1 MRFEGLI
8 LALFFWVNYAST
20 DIADWFKPSTI
31 DLKTVSTDLY
41 VDTTI
46 SQLCKYASNV
56 ATLRE
61 KEYSYLYTVDGETVT
76 SEILFV
82 PVKYRKF
89 SISWYFKFTE
99 SPHATG
105 FKVAANGD
113 DIENVSGVVNLK
125 NGEAIITYDVIFPL
139 LSFVDSVID
148 YCVNEFVSWT
158 WEVFNPA
165 TGGDEILTFYT
176 GNLGATKEQLLK
188 QFTCSIVNFLD
199 CPIYSAGLRYDCQG
213 LANFQTCSQV
223 ATLTGPPSSSSEII
237 SSESSV
243 ASSEEDSSTEQS
255 STTLSEDV
263 SESSTSVTETSSE
276 GSSDSSSDSSID
288 SSSDSSSEAS
298 TQSSDDTSTVPSSE
312 VLSTSSSADVSS
324 TVSSTTTSTAT
335 DAYITGYYVD
345 GQPHWDLH
353 IPGSIGPWTSIEI
366 TGTNGDSDYRFVS
379 GEFLVD
385 GKDAGGSVTL
395 TDASYDALYE
405 EPIDETSELI
415 FSLSA
420 QATGPAPYI
429 YDAHITITTPDERR
443 VRILKRAVIDY
454 DFSNTLVSDASY
466 TTDSDISSDTLSDSV
481 TSTSEESSTLSTSV
495 SSDSSSV
502 LSLESSLTSEDVTSS
517 GDSSVSGE
525 STASDDDLSSS
536 SSVTDGASITSAVA
550 STSDDTTTTDIASTS
565 SSDSSAFSESLSTGG
580 SSDDTITDT
589 SKTATG
595 EYGDDDTA
603 TFTRDEG
610 LTVFTDAFGNIVTG
624 SIITVTTTNSVGS
637 TVTLT
642 TTYCPATESQVYT
655 GVLTTVIEGEVLETP
670 LVTSYDYITIYDAGG
685 EVETI
690 ITSYVTKRITVDN
703 PTTSVDAVGTFV
715 TASAEV
721 SSPKAETETEIA
733 SISDLIGTGTPVPQ
747 PTPAADSEETS
758 TISTTVIVPAIT
770 IPTYSELTSVPTPTA
785 AVVSSFEGAASKIQV
800 QGFFLA
806 ILSVIVAVLF

>member
-1 MRFEGLI
+1 MMRFEGLV
-8 LALFFWVNYAST
+8 LALFFWANYASA
-20 DIADWFKPSTI
+20 DIADWFKPSTV

-82 PVKYRKF
+82 PIKYRKF

-176 GNLGATKEQLLK
+176 GNLGATKEQILK

-223 ATLTGPPSSSSEII
+223 ATLTGPESSSSEVI

-243 ASSEEDSSTEQS
+243 ASSEVDSSTEQS

-276 GSSDSSSDSSID
+276 D
-288 SSSDSSSEAS
+288 S
-298 TQSSDDTSTVPSSE
+298 TQSSDDTSTVLSSE
-312 VLSTSSSADVSS
+312 VLSTSSSADISS

-335 DAYITGYYVD
+335 DAYITGYYLD

-353 IPGSIGPWTSIEI
+353 IPGSIGTWTSIEI
-366 TGTNGDSDYRFVS
+366 TGTNGGSAYRFVS

-385 GKDAGGSVTL
+385 GKAAGGSVIL

-466 TTDSDISSDTLSDSV
+466 TTNSDISSDTISDSA
-481 TSTSEESSTLSTSV
+481 TPTSEESSTLSTSV
-495 SSDSSSV
+495 SSESSSV
-502 LSLESSLTSEDVTSS
+502 LSSDSSLTSEDVTSS
-517 GDSSVSGE
+517 GDSSVAGE
-525 STASDDDLSSS
+525 STASGSDDDLSSS
-536 SSVTDGASITSAVA
+536 SSVTDGVSITSAVT
-550 STSDDTTTTDIASTS
+550 STSDDTFTTTDIDSTS
-565 SSDSSAFSESLSTGG
+565 SSDSSAFSEGLSTGG

-589 SKTATG
+589 SNTATG
-595 EYGDDDTA
+595 EYSDDEDTA
-603 TFTRDEG
+603 TFTGDDN

-624 SIITVTTTNSVGS
+624 SITTVTTTNSVGS

-655 GVLTTVIEGEVLETP
+655 GVVTTVIEGEVLETP
-670 LVTSYDYITIYDAGG
+670 LVTSYEYITIYDAGG

-690 ITSYVTKRITVDN
+690 ITTYVTKRITVDN

-715 TASAEV
+715 TTAAEV
-721 SSPKAETETEIA
+721 SSPEAEAEADTA
-733 SISDLIGTGTPVPQ
+733 SISDVIGTGIPAPQ
-747 PTPAADSEETS
+747 PTPAGDSEETT
-758 TISTTVIVPAIT
+758 TISTTLVVPVIT
-770 IPTYSELTSVPTPTA
+770 IPTYSEFTSVPTPTA

-806 ILSVIVAVLF
+806 IFSVIMAVLF

>member
-1 MRFEGLI
+1 MRLDGLI
-8 LALFFWVNYAST
+8 LALFFWANYASA
-20 DIADWFKPSTI
+20 DIADWFKPSTV
-31 DLKTVSTDLY
+31 DLTTVSTDLY

-105 FKVAANGD
+105 FKLAANGG

-148 YCVNEFVSWT
+148 YCVYEFVSWT

-165 TGGDEILTFYT
+165 TGGDEVLTFYT

-199 CPIYSAGLRYDCQG
+199 CPLYSAGLRYDCQG

-223 ATLTGPPSSSSEII
+223 ATLTGPASSSSVVI

-255 STTLSEDV
+255 SSTLSDDV
-263 SESSTSVTETSSE
+263 SESSDSVTETSSE
-276 GSSDSSSDSSID
+276 
-288 SSSDSSSEAS
+288 SSSES
-298 TQSSDDTSTVPSSE
+298 SSE
-312 VLSTSSSADVSS
+312 VLSTSSSSDVSS
-324 TVSSTTTSTAT
+324 TVSSTISSTAT
-335 DAYITGYYVD
+335 DPYITGYYAN

-353 IPGSIGPWTSIEI
+353 IPGSIGTWTSIEI
-366 TGTNGDSDYRFVS
+366 TGTNGGSAYTFVS

-385 GKDAGGSVTL
+385 GKVVGGSVTL
-395 TDASYDALYE
+395 TDVSYDARYE

-429 YDAHITITTPDERR
+429 YDAHITVTTPDERR

-466 TTDSDISSDTLSDSV
+466 STDSDISSDTLSDSV
-481 TSTSEESSTLSTSV
+481 TQTSEESSILSTSV
-495 SSDSSSV
+495 SSESSSV
-502 LSLESSLTSEDVTSS
+502 LSLDSSLTSEDVTSS
-517 GDSSVSGE
+517 GDSSVAGE
-525 STASDDDLSSS
+525 STASGSDDDLSSS
-536 SSVTDGASITSAVA
+536 TSITDGV
-550 STSDDTTTTDIASTS
+550 STS
-565 SSDSSAFSESLSTGG
+565 SSDSSAFSGLSTGG
-580 SSDDTITDT
+580 SSDDAITDT
-589 SKTATG
+589 SSTATSVF
-595 EYGDDDTA
+595 GDDEDT
-603 TFTRDEG
+603 TSFTGDG
-610 LTVFTDAFGNIVTG
+610 SLTVFTDAFGNIVTG
-624 SIITVTTTNSVGS
+624 SITTVTTTNSAGS

-642 TTYCPATESQVYT
+642 TTYCPDTEPQVYT
-655 GVLTTVIEGEVLETP
+655 GVMTTIIEEEVIETP
-670 LVTSYDYITIYDAGG
+670 LVTSCDYITIYNADG

-690 ITSYVTKRITVDN
+690 VTTSVTKRITIDN
-703 PTTSVDAVGTFV
+703 PTSIDAVDTLV
-715 TASAEV
+715 IASAEV
-721 SSPKAETETEIA
+721 SSPEAEAETETA
-733 SISDLIGTGTPVPQ
+733 SISDVMGTGTPVPQ
-747 PTPAADSEETS
+747 PTPAGDSEETT
-758 TISTTVIVPAIT
+758 TISTTLIVPVIT

-785 AVVSSFEGAASKIQV
+785 AVVSSFEGAASKIHV

-806 ILSVIVAVLF
+806 VLSVIVAVLF